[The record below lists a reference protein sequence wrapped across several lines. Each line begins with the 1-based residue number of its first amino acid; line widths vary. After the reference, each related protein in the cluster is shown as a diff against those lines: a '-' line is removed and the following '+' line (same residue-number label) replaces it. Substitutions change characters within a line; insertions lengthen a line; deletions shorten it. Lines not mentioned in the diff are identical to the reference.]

1 MFGYL
6 SHGTPGKQVTVYL
19 DNTPV
24 SSVTTDALGSFALQ
38 VPIDRIP
45 AGTHSLH
52 AQSGLTRSDSRS
64 LTVVPVDSVTNL
76 TVSNATPG
84 GDVSCTGS
92 VIANHPVSLPRFEL
106 IWDGSHMMNTTTDA
120 NGGFNT
126 TLRLPDGPHTVVAR
140 FSGEG
145 YPIHPSESMP
155 QVVDVS
161 IQYLPAFPLL
171 LIIMILLVAG
181 IVTLSAGGAWYYLRR
196 MSGRRGPGPP
206 ATPSPGMTE
215 PAGSPEAALTGLSFL
230 PWGEAG
236 RTGRCRYSTLNPCLP
251 GTHISCRM
259 GT

>member
-92 VIANHPVSLPRFEL
+92 VIANHPVSFAPVEL
-106 IWDGSHMMNTTTDA
+106 IW
-120 NGGFNT
+120 
-126 TLRLPDGPHTVVAR
+126 
-140 FSGEG
+140 
-145 YPIHPSESMP
+145 
-155 QVVDVS
+155 
-161 IQYLPAFPLL
+161 
-171 LIIMILLVAG
+171 
-181 IVTLSAGGAWYYLRR
+181 
-196 MSGRRGPGPP
+196 
-206 ATPSPGMTE
+206 
-215 PAGSPEAALTGLSFL
+215 TGV
-230 PWGEAG
+230 
-236 RTGRCRYSTLNPCLP
+236 
-251 GTHISCRM
+251 I
-259 GT
+259 

>member
-52 AQSGLTRSDSRS
+52 AESGLTRSDSRS

-92 VIANHPVSLPRFEL
+92 VIANHPVSFAPVEL

-181 IVTLSAGGAWYYLRR
+181 IVTLSAGGAWYYLRQ
-196 MSGRRGPGPP
+196 MSGRRGPGSP

-215 PAGSPEAALTGLSFL
+215 TAGSSEAALTDSVSPL
-230 PWGEAG
+230 GERPGEPAG
-236 RTGRCRYSTLNPCLP
+236 ADTAP
-251 GTHISCRM
+251 
-259 GT
+259 